1 MATVLVVLLSAFSAT
16 AAAQMAAP
24 QETAPA
30 VASAADDKALPR
42 AWTIT
47 PRVTVGATYTDNALL
62 RDSNKRSD
70 LITEIS
76 PGLRISGESA
86 RLKAFADYSR
96 RELFYAKESDRKN
109 SQNAL
114 NAFGTFKAID
124 NLFYVDFS
132 AGISQ
137 QAISAFG
144 TQSSGVALNNDNET
158 EARSLRVSPYLKGN
172 LGGLANYELR
182 YSATTMR
189 TEAQIASGM
198 DQREWRAHLD
208 GASPYT
214 RILWALDASRQSYD
228 YDRGRKTESRN
239 AKVSLSYLLDTTLK
253 LTVTGGRE
261 ANNFVSLD
269 TQSHTTHGYGL
280 EWTPTTRTRLALERE
295 RRFFG
300 NSHRFSFT
308 HRMPRAALSYADTR
322 SVAATPNNLAGEGV
336 GNIYDLLFNQFAS
349 LEPDPA
355 QRHVLVM
362 NFLDANNLAP
372 NSQINSGFLNSGPTV
387 SRQQS
392 LSLALLGARNTLT
405 LTATQGETQRLGLLS
420 SAGEDLSGT
429 SSIRQ
434 RGISLN
440 LSHRLS
446 PLSNINLQASR
457 QSSDGAS
464 GLATTTR
471 NLSSTFS
478 HKLGPQTTMTLG
490 LRRVLF
496 DNRTVPYSET
506 AFTGTL
512 RMQF

>member
-1 MATVLVVLLSAFSAT
+1 VLALVLGAFSAA
-16 AAAQMAAP
+16 AAAQVTAPPEAAP
-24 QETAPA
+24 
-30 VASAADDKALPR
+30 ADDKAPPR

-47 PRVTVGATYTDNALL
+47 PRVTVGATFTDNALL
-62 RDSNKRSD
+62 RDSDKRAD

-96 RELFYAKESDRKN
+96 RELFYARESDRKN
-109 SQNAL
+109 SQNTL

-158 EARSLRVSPYLKGN
+158 EARSLRVSPYFKGN
-172 LGGLANYELR
+172 FGGLANYELR
-182 YSATTMR
+182 YSATAMR
-189 TEAQIASGM
+189 TAEQTASSM
-198 DQREWRAHLD
+198 DQREWRAHVD
-208 GASPYT
+208 GATPYA
-214 RILWALDASRQSYD
+214 RILWAVDAARQTYD

-239 AKVSLSYLLDTTLK
+239 AKLSLSYLLDTTLK
-253 LTVTGGRE
+253 FTVMGGRE
-261 ANNFVSLD
+261 ENNFISLD
-269 TQSHTTHGYGL
+269 SESHTTRGFGL

-295 RRFFG
+295 KRWFG

-322 SVAATPNNLAGEGV
+322 SVAATPNNLAGESV
-336 GNIYDLLFNQFAS
+336 SNIYDLLFNQFAS

-355 QRHVLVM
+355 QRHILVM

-405 LTATQGETQRLGLLS
+405 LTATQGTTQRLGLLT
-420 SAGEDLSGT
+420 SAGEDLAGT
-429 SSIRQ
+429 SSLRQ

-457 QSSDGAS
+457 QSSDGAG
-464 GLATTTR
+464 GLSTTTR
-471 NLSSTFS
+471 NLNATYA
-478 HKLGPQTTMTLG
+478 HKLGPQTSMTLG
-490 LRRVLF
+490 LRRVIF
-496 DNRTVPYSET
+496 DNQTVPYTET
-506 AFTGTL
+506 ALTGTL